1 MTCRYQ
7 ELSQCQTHE
16 NRVILAER
24 EMTGQVSTCEMG
36 AQYMSEVKLQF
47 MLKKKRMMCYND

>member
-1 MTCRYQ
+1 MTYRYQ

-47 MLKKKRMMCYND
+47 MLKKKKG